1 MTILLVGAGELGSR
15 HLQGLA
21 SAHSERVIVVEPDV
35 AMRARAEARYAEVR
49 GPSSPA
55 LHLVDDLGAV
65 DVVADVGI
73 VATGSL
79 PRRAIVERLVALGR
93 APKKLVL
100 EKFLFP
106 AVDDY
111 AAVAALLAGASV
123 STWVN
128 TPRRRWAL
136 YQELRAKL
144 AGTAFHLRVEGESF
158 GLACNAIH
166 FVDAFAY
173 VARADV
179 VDVEFVGVGDVV
191 DAKRA
196 GYVEMFG
203 ALRAR
208 AGNATLEVACAPA
221 VAGAPAR
228 LSVGAVVDGVDA
240 AIDERA
246 GVCEALGVRTSAPAF
261 QSKDTGALVNALL
274 AGEPCGLPTL
284 QESTALHVPLLEGFL
299 RHYRAVREEGA
310 QLCPI
315 T

>member
-1 MTILLVGAGELGSR
+1 MSIVLIGAGELGSR

-21 SAHSERVIVVEPDV
+21 TAQSERVIVVEPDA
-35 AMRARAEARYAEVR
+35 AMRARAEARYGEVR
-49 GPSSPA
+49 GPASPA
-55 LHLVDDLGAV
+55 LELVGDLADV

-111 AAVAALLAGASV
+111 AAVAALLAGAWV

-136 YQELRAKL
+136 YQALRAQL
-144 AGTAFHLRVEGESF
+144 AARPFHMRVEGEAW

-173 VARADV
+173 VAGADV
-179 VDVEFVGVGDVV
+179 VDVEFAGAGDVV

-203 ALRAR
+203 VLRAR
-208 AGNATLEVACAPA
+208 AGAASLTVQCAPGDA
-221 VAGAPAR
+221 AR
-228 LSVGAVVDGVDA
+228 LSVALDVDGHHAVV
-240 AIDERA
+240 DERA
-246 GVCEALGVRTSAPAF
+246 GVCAALSVQTSAPAF

-274 AGEPCGLPTL
+274 ADAPCGLPTL
-284 QESTALHVPLLEGFL
+284 SESSAMHVPVLQGFL
-299 RHYRAVREEGA
+299 RHFRAVRDPGA